1 MKKLILL
8 LAIAAVGFSS
18 CKKEYINNTGSTQT
32 LLYDVPS
39 TAWTAYNGGDAY
51 SVSINVPELTNYYS
65 SNGLVSVY
73 ISFGN
78 GVYEQLPEVYNDI
91 SYSFTHSTGG
101 ITIDVQDLAHLG
113 IPPPTDAVVKVVL
126 SN

>member
-8 LAIAAVGFSS
+8 LAIVAVGFSS
-18 CKKEYINNTGSTQT
+18 CQKEYINNASSTQT
-32 LLYDVPS
+32 LLFDVPS
-39 TAWTAYNGGDAY
+39 SAWVTYDHGDSY
-51 SVSINVPELTNYYS
+51 SVSINVPELTNYYNA
-65 SNGLVSVY
+65 NGLVSVY

-91 SYSFTHSTGG
+91 SYSFTHGTGG
-101 ITIDVQDLAHLG
+101 ITIDVQDMAHLG
-113 IPPPTDAVVKVVL
+113 IPPPTDAIVKVVL